1 MLPTESKG
9 ATNQLID
16 GGFEYVEMA
25 YECASNVKECIAS
38 IDGCKNAMKI
48 GKELHLLHQALVA
61 PALLKE
67 TEKLRKRDA
76 QLPRDG
82 LHKVHL

>member
-1 MLPTESKG
+1 M
-9 ATNQLID
+9 
-16 GGFEYVEMA
+16 
-25 YECASNVKECIAS
+25 YECASDEKEHIAS
-38 IDGCKNAMKI
+38 IAGCRNARKI

-67 TEKLRKRDA
+67 TEKLRKMNE

-82 LHKVHL
+82 LHKVHLEYYKY